1 MTGKKL
7 RGQTAFI
14 TLEDADTESEI
25 VVGTLDNP
33 SVAVP
38 QDVQELRGTGDVRW
52 VDLQKTEQ
60 AVEISGEVAT
70 MELDAWDRL
79 VGWDEAAS
87 QLSPSADVETFNLTI
102 GAEGPGGV
110 SKEIKAGP
118 GYRNDDTELGSSRE
132 DWWGMT
138 ISLRCRDI
146 IDITNV
152 NGEDE

>member
-1 MTGKKL
+1 MTAKKL

-14 TLEDADTESEI
+14 TLEDADTGSEI

-52 VDLQKTEQ
+52 VDIQKTEQ

-70 MELDAWDRL
+70 MDLDAWDRL
-79 VGWDEAAS
+79 VGWDEAAE
-87 QLSPSADVETFNLTI
+87 QLSPNADVEEFNLTI
-102 GAEGPGGV
+102 GAEAADG
-110 SKEIKAGP
+110 STKEVKAGP
-118 GYRNDDTELGSSRE
+118 GYRNDDTELGGSRE
-132 DWWGMT
+132 EWWGIT

-152 NGEDE
+152 DAED